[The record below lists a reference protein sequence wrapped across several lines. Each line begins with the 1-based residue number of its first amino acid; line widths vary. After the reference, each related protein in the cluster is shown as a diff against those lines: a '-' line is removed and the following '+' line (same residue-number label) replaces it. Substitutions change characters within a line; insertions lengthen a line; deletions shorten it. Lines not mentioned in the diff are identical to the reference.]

1 MALRQLMA
9 ASLLMSSV
17 AQAEVLKVTGI
28 GTVDTTKAANAVQA
42 RMMAERAAKLDAMR
56 NMSELIKIQVT
67 SGTTVEDMEVVA
79 DLIASKSR
87 ANLLGVFQVSSTID
101 EVEGGLSA
109 EVVLGICT
117 DKSGECANRTTLTD
131 LTRSLEA
138 LLGRPSVSD
147 QQ

>member
-1 MALRQLMA
+1 VALRQLMA

-117 DKSGECANRTTLTD
+117 DKSGECVNRTTLTD

>member
-1 MALRQLMA
+1 VALRQLMA
-9 ASLLMSSV
+9 ASLLMSSC
-17 AQAEVLKVTGI
+17 AHAEVLKVTGI

-67 SGTTVEDMEVVA
+67 SGTTVEDMEVVT

-87 ANLLGVFQVSSTID
+87 ANLLGVFQISSTID

-117 DKSGECANRTTLTD
+117 DKSDECANRTTLAD

-138 LLGRPSVSD
+138 LLGRPTD

>member
-1 MALRQLMA
+1 MAFKRLIT
-9 ASLLMSSV
+9 ASLLMSSL
-17 AQAEVLKVTGI
+17 AQADVLQVIGI
-28 GTVDTTKAANAVQA
+28 GTVDATKAANAVQA

-67 SGTTVEDMEVVA
+67 SGTTVEDMEVVT

-87 ANLLGVFQVSSTID
+87 ANLLGVFQISSTID

-117 DKSGECANRTTLTD
+117 DHSGQCAGRTTLAD
-131 LTRSLEA
+131 LTASLEA
-138 LLGRPSVSD
+138 LLGRAAAKD
-147 QQ
+147 Q